1 MDRWRVPNVEKLIR
15 NKRRNAKKVDFAVN
29 SPLFVACVGEQ
40 MDLRKL
46 KTLIDLVSESN
57 VSELEITEA
66 EGKVRIVKGGGAQVQ
81 YAVAPAMNVAPPALP
96 AAAAQSAVSA
106 AALAAAEVPAGHMVK
121 SPMVGTFYR
130 SSSPGAKPF
139 VEVGSQV
146 KEGET
151 VCIIEAMK
159 ILNEI
164 ESDKSGTITKILCEN
179 GQAVEY
185 GQPLFVVE

>member
-1 MDRWRVPNVEKLIR
+1 
-15 NKRRNAKKVDFAVN
+15 
-29 SPLFVACVGEQ
+29 

-66 EGKVRIVKGGGAQVQ
+66 EGKVRIVKGGGAVMHH
-81 YAVAPAMNVAPPALP
+81 VASQP
-96 AAAAQSAVSA
+96 AAMPAP
-106 AALAAAEVPAGHMVK
+106 ALAAAPAVAPVPVEVPSGHIVK
-121 SPMVGTFYR
+121 PPMVGTFYR
-130 SSSPGAKPF
+130 SASPGAKPF
-139 VEVGSQV
+139 VEIGSQV

-164 ESDKSGTITKILCEN
+164 ETDKAGTIVKILCEN

>member
-1 MDRWRVPNVEKLIR
+1 
-15 NKRRNAKKVDFAVN
+15 
-29 SPLFVACVGEQ
+29 

-57 VSELEITEA
+57 VSELEITEP
-66 EGKVRIVKGGGAQVQ
+66 EGKVRIVK
-81 YAVAPAMNVAPPALP
+81 APATGGTQGPSGSSVGMAHFVPQGLPTLQAAAPPALVP
-96 AAAAQSAVSA
+96 AAVEA
-106 AALAAAEVPAGHMVK
+106 PAGHTVK

-130 SSSPGAKPF
+130 ASSPGAKPF
-139 VEVGSQV
+139 VELGSTI

-151 VCIIEAMK
+151 ICIVEAMK

-164 ESDKSGTITKILCEN
+164 EADKSGTVVRIFCEN

-185 GQPLFVVE
+185 GQPLFVLE

>member
-1 MDRWRVPNVEKLIR
+1 
-15 NKRRNAKKVDFAVN
+15 
-29 SPLFVACVGEQ
+29 

-66 EGKVRIVKGGGAQVQ
+66 EGKVRIVKSAPAGM
-81 YAVAPAMNVAPPALP
+81 VAPVTYAMAP
-96 AAAAQSAVSA
+96 AAAPATAPIAAPAVVEA
-106 AALAAAEVPAGHMVK
+106 AAAPAEPVGHTVK

-130 SSSPGAKPF
+130 ASSPGAKAF
-139 VEVGSQV
+139 VEIGDTI

-151 VCIIEAMK
+151 ICIVEAMK

-164 ESDKSGTITKILCEN
+164 EADKTGTVTAILVQN

-185 GQPLFVVE
+185 GQPLFTIE